1 MDSAECFD
9 ALIHHALDVRLD
21 RSVHFDEDLGI
32 SVGFFELGFD
42 CLWAG
47 EVNIGEDEARH
58 AFIGKCV
65 DGYAP
70 DARCGSWAIMSV

>member
-1 MDSAECFD
+1 M
-9 ALIHHALDVRLD
+9 
-21 RSVHFDEDLGI
+21 DLGV

-42 CLWAG
+42 SLQAG

-65 DGYAP
+65 DVCAP
-70 DARCGSWAIMSV
+70 DARCGSWAVMSA